1 MKKQIIK
8 IISFVMV
15 FVIAIYAFAGCEFGW
30 YGSPNHIFPEGYT
43 GGFGLQP
50 GSSLEYWW
58 VETYEECIDAI
69 ELLKSHGSTFKTDYV
84 YACEEDLFDVKYF
97 FITIG
102 NGRHGER
109 IKFGDNP
116 FDRWVY
122 DIQIGTIVF
131 FDDVTIDELVYS
143 YTSRYEAYGIY
154 ATDTYYSMYYDDNMQ
169 VNGIEISDW
178 MISSEHVFKQNK
190 YCKIVSYCEQPVIQI
205 TTSFYVLS
213 EEAET
218 REYKMNDECINYII
232 NSGKIIELNKE

>member
-15 FVIAIYAFAGCEFGW
+15 FVIAIYAFAGCELG
-30 YGSPNHIFPEGYT
+30 GHGTPGNIFPEGYT

-50 GSSLEYWW
+50 GSPLEYWW

-143 YTSRYEAYGIY
+143 YTSRYEAYGIDCGPAY
-154 ATDTYYSMYYDDNMQ
+154 QIAYEESFNTTDLTI
-169 VNGIEISDW
+169 GDW
-178 MISSEHVFKQNK
+178 MKFGAHVFKQNQ
-190 YCKIVSYCEQPVIQI
+190 YYKIVSYCEQPVIQI